1 MIGRLLCSA
10 CVVAL
15 YASPVLAQANPPSAA
30 QVADDA
36 KAPASIIP
44 NEYRMNLM
52 IRTTIVAL
60 NQANQTG
67 NYSVLR
73 DLGAPGFQIAN
84 TPTRLAEL
92 FAQLRNQNFDL
103 SPVLFFDPK
112 LIRPPAVQPNG
123 LLRLSGFFPTAP
135 QQVNFDLAFQLV
147 DGSWR
152 LFAIAVD
159 TSPSPAGPEAAQATP
174 QSPDTKAPVDAAKAA
189 PDSKDGA
196 KAGDK
201 KSKDSKSAGA
211 PAKK

>member
-1 MIGRLLCSA
+1 
-10 CVVAL
+10 
-15 YASPVLAQANPPSAA
+15 
-30 QVADDA
+30 
-36 KAPASIIP
+36 
-44 NEYRMNLM
+44 MNLM

-73 DLGAPGFQIAN
+73 DLGAPGFQAAN

-92 FAQLRNQNFDL
+92 FAQLRNRNFDL

-112 LIRPPAVQPNG
+112 LIRPAAVQPNG

-135 QQVNFDLAFQLV
+135 QQVDFDLAFQLV
-147 DGSWR
+147 GGSCR

-159 TSPSPAGPEAAQATP
+159 TSPSPAGPEAAQASP
-174 QSPDTKAPVDAAKAA
+174 PSPDAKAPVDAAKAA

-196 KAGDK
+196 KAGDQ

>member
-1 MIGRLLCSA
+1 VTGRVLSWAFLVSLA
-10 CVVAL
+10 AF
-15 YASPVLAQANPPSAA
+15 AGPVLAQKSPGQGKEPSAETA
-30 QVADDA
+30 ADA

-73 DLGAPGFQIAN
+73 DLGAPGFQAAN

-92 FAQLRNQNFDL
+92 FAELRNRNFDL
-103 SPVLFFDPK
+103 APVLFFDPK
-112 LIRPPAVQPNG
+112 LVRPAAVQPNG

-135 QQVNFDLAFQLV
+135 QRVDFDLAFQLV
-147 DGSWR
+147 GGSWR

-159 TSPSPAGPEAAQATP
+159 TSPAPDGVEAAKP
-174 QSPDTKAPVDAAKAA
+174 PVDTAKPAA
-189 PDSKDGA
+189 DSKQGA
-196 KAGDK
+196 AADTT
-201 KSKDSKSAGA
+201 SKNGSSSAA